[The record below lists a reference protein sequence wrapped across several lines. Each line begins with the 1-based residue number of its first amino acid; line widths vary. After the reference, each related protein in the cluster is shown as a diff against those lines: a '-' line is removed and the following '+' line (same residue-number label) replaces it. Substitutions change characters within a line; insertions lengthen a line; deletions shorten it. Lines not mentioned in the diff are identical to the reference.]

1 MNPAQ
6 TRLNPTH
13 LRTNQNQSVRKY
25 FDEALGL
32 GLFMFSAGFFDALI
46 DYPGLPIRQHI
57 SSALLRRFLIGLS
70 MGLTALYIFTSRFG
84 KQSGAYINPAV
95 TLVRYRLGQINKT
108 DSVFYTLFQFIGG
121 SLGMR
126 LVSVLFPRWM
136 KDPAIN
142 YIITVPGKAGVAM
155 AFLMEFLIS
164 LVLILVVLLMG
175 DKKRIEKYTSFVV
188 SALIT
193 LYITF
198 EAPFSGMSM
207 NPARTF
213 ASAVVANQW
222 PSFWLYCL
230 APPVGMW
237 IGASVY
243 LRIRSKPG
251 ANVSTVA

>member
-1 MNPAQ
+1 
-6 TRLNPTH
+6 
-13 LRTNQNQSVRKY
+13 LRPNQALSVRKY

-32 GLFMFSAGFFDALI
+32 GLFMFSAGFFDALV

-57 SSALLRRFLIGLS
+57 VSALLRRFLIGLS

-84 KQSGAYINPAV
+84 RQSGAYINPAV

-108 DSVFYTLFQFIGG
+108 DSFFYTLFQFIGG

-126 LVSVLFPRWM
+126 LVVVLFPRWM

-142 YIITVPGKAGVAM
+142 YILTVPGKAGVAV
-155 AFLMEFLIS
+155 AFVMEFFIS

-175 DKKRIEKYTSFVV
+175 DKKSIEKYTPFAV
-188 SALIT
+188 ATLIT

-213 ASAVVANQW
+213 ASAVVADQW
-222 PSFWLYCL
+222 PSFWLYCV
-230 APPVGMW
+230 APVSGMW
-237 IGASVY
+237 IGSSVY
-243 LRIRSKPG
+243 LRLKQ
-251 ANVSTVA
+251 